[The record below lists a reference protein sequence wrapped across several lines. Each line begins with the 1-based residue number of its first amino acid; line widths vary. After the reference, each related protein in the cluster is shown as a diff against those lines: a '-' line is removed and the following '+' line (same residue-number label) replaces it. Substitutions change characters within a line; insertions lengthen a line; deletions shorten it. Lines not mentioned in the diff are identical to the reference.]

1 MYVSKLTWNL
11 KEAELT
17 TCGKDILLSKIKDK
31 RMCCLMISTSSS
43 VHLQAIDIY
52 NHSY

>member
-1 MYVSKLTWNL
+1 MNP

-31 RMCCLMISTSSS
+31 RMCCLKNEGFQYLQSSG
-43 VHLQAIDIY
+43 HLQTIDIY
-52 NHSY
+52 NHSYLIQ

>member
-1 MYVSKLTWNL
+1 MNP

-31 RMCCLMISTSSS
+31 RMCCLKNEGFQLSSIKC
-43 VHLQAIDIY
+43 AFT
-52 NHSY
+52 NN